1 MLLSARVD
9 RDANRAD
16 VALLRAAANGDLVG
30 CRRALAHGARVA
42 VADQDGMT
50 ALHWC
55 AVNWDTLADITGDLI
70 AHGGDCWNQDRAGRT
85 ALDILLC

>member
-1 MLLSARVD
+1 MLRLPRTEART
-9 RDANRAD
+9 NRAD

-30 CRRALAHGARVA
+30 CRRALAHGAKVA

-55 AVNWDTLADITGDLI
+55 AVNWDTLADIVGDLI